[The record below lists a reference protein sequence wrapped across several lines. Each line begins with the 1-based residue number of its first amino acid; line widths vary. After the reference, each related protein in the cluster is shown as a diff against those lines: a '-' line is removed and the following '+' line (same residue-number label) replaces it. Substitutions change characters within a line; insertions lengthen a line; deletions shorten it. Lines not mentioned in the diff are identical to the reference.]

1 MAFDA
6 IVTRAM
12 VKELNDR
19 ILLGKI
25 DKIYQ
30 PIRDELVINIHTK
43 CGNKRLFASASS
55 NAPRLHFIDY
65 NTANP
70 ATPFAFCMLLRKHL
84 SGGRIIAIKQKDCE
98 RIIEFSFETLNELG
112 FTLGKKLIFEIMGK
126 HSNIIL
132 VDTESGNIVDAI
144 KRVSIDTSR
153 ARQVLPGMRYEY
165 PPAQDKIGFDELTF
179 EEFAALQPSSKIY
192 LNTIGGISPAISRE
206 LADRVLNRG
215 KQEAFEFIEA
225 ASQIGDTSET
235 TLARASRQEIKPVI
249 YYEDK
254 ECTKPLDYHVMNLS
268 ELEESAY
275 SRHFD
280 SMSECIDSFFSGKVN
295 SSLVK
300 QRSHDLYK
308 KVQAMYDKAVL
319 KKQKLSEDLISAQD
333 SEYLRLYG
341 EILTA
346 NLHAVKPGASK
357 VRLMNYYDGSEIE
370 IPLDTRFS
378 ASKNAQIYFKKYG
391 KSKTAIKEKTSQLK
405 ETQAD
410 IDYLDSVLSF
420 LDEPENSDDI
430 EAVRAELVEGG
441 YLKPRKLKG
450 KALKLKPSPHRYK
463 SPSGF
468 DILVG
473 RNNKENDLL
482 TLKTASKSD
491 IWLHTKD
498 IPGSHVIL
506 KTDGENATADDIYCA
521 AAIAAWHSKAK
532 SSANVAVDY
541 VPVRYVKK
549 PSGAKPGMVIF
560 TNNHTVYIDPALPK
574 KTD

>member
-12 VKELNDR
+12 VKELNDL

-43 CGNKRLFASASS
+43 RGNKRIFASASS

-112 FTLGKKLIFEIMGK
+112 FTLGKKLIFETMGK

-179 EEFAALQPSSKIY
+179 EEFAALQPSPKIY
-192 LNTIGGISPAISRE
+192 LNTIGGISPAIARE
-206 LADRVLNRG
+206 LADMALNRG
-215 KQEAFEFIEA
+215 KQEAFELIKA
-225 ASQIGDTSET
+225 ASQIGNAPET
-235 TLARASRQEIKPVI
+235 NLARDSRQEIKPVI

-254 ECTKPLDYHVMNLS
+254 ECTKPLDYHVMNLN
-268 ELEESAY
+268 ELEQSAY

-280 SMSECIDSFFSGKVN
+280 SISECIDSFFSGKIN

-308 KVQAMYDKAVL
+308 KVQTMYDKAVL

-346 NLHAVKPGASK
+346 NLHAVKPGISK
-357 VRLMNYYDGSEIE
+357 VKLVNYYDGSEIE

-441 YLKPRKLKG
+441 YLRPRKLKG
-450 KALKLKPSPHRYK
+450 KAIKLKPSPHRYK

-506 KTDGENATADDIYCA
+506 KTNGENAAADDIYCA

-560 TNNHTVYIDPALPK
+560 TNNRTVYIDPALPK

>member
-12 VKELNDR
+12 VKELNDL

-43 CGNKRLFASASS
+43 RGNKRLFASASS

-165 PPAQDKIGFDELTF
+165 PPAQDKIGFDELAF
-179 EEFAALQPSSKIY
+179 EEFAALQPSPKIY

-206 LADRVLNRG
+206 LADMALNRG
-215 KQEAFEFIEA
+215 KQEAFELIEA
-225 ASQIGDTSET
+225 ASQIGNAPET
-235 TLARASRQEIKPVI
+235 NLARDSRQEIKPVI

-254 ECTKPLDYHVMNLS
+254 ECTKPLDYHVMNLN

-346 NLHAVKPGASK
+346 NLHAVKPGISK
-357 VRLMNYYDGSEIE
+357 VKLVNYYDGSEIE

-441 YLKPRKLKG
+441 YLRPRKLKG
-450 KALKLKPSPHRYK
+450 KVLKFKPSPHRYK

-506 KTDGENATADDIYCA
+506 KTNGENAAADDIYCA

>member
-179 EEFAALQPSSKIY
+179 EEFAALQPSPKIY
-192 LNTIGGISPAISRE
+192 LNTIGGISPAIARE
-206 LADRVLNRG
+206 LADMALNRC
-215 KQEAFEFIEA
+215 KQEAFELIKA
-225 ASQIGDTSET
+225 ASQIGNAPET
-235 TLARASRQEIKPVI
+235 NLARDSRQEIKPVI

-254 ECTKPLDYHVMNLS
+254 ECTKPLDYHVMNLN
-268 ELEESAY
+268 ELEQSAY

-346 NLHAVKPGASK
+346 NLHAVKPGISK
-357 VRLMNYYDGSEIE
+357 VKLVNYYDGSEIE

-441 YLKPRKLKG
+441 YLRPRKLKG
-450 KALKLKPSPHRYK
+450 KAIKLKPSPHRYK

-506 KTDGENATADDIYCA
+506 KTNGENAAADDIYCA

>member
-43 CGNKRLFASASS
+43 RGNKRIFASASS

-179 EEFAALQPSSKIY
+179 EEFAALQPSPKIY
-192 LNTIGGISPAISRE
+192 LNTIGGISPAIARE
-206 LADRVLNRG
+206 LADMALNRG
-215 KQEAFEFIEA
+215 KQEAFELIKA
-225 ASQIGDTSET
+225 ASQIGNAPET
-235 TLARASRQEIKPVI
+235 NLARDSRQEIKPVI

-254 ECTKPLDYHVMNLS
+254 ECTKPLDYHVMNLN
-268 ELEESAY
+268 ELEQSAY

-280 SMSECIDSFFSGKVN
+280 SMSECIDSFFSGKIN

-346 NLHAVKPGASK
+346 NLHAVKPGISK
-357 VRLMNYYDGSEIE
+357 VKLVNYYDGSEIE

-430 EAVRAELVEGG
+430 EAVRAELIEGG
-441 YLKPRKLKG
+441 YLRPRKLKG
-450 KALKLKPSPHRYK
+450 KVLKFKPSPHRYK

-506 KTDGENATADDIYCA
+506 KTNGENAAADDIYCA

>member
-268 ELEESAY
+268 ELKESAY

-441 YLKPRKLKG
+441 YLRPRKLKG

>member
-12 VKELNDR
+12 VKELNDL

-43 CGNKRLFASASS
+43 RGNRRIFASASS
-55 NAPRLHFIDY
+55 NAPRLNFIDY

-165 PPAQDKIGFDELTF
+165 PPSQDKIGFDELTF
-179 EEFAALQPSSKIY
+179 EEFAALQPSPKIY

-206 LADRVLNRG
+206 LADRALNRG
-215 KQEAFEFIEA
+215 KQEAFELIEA
-225 ASQIGDTSET
+225 ASQIGNAPET
-235 TLARASRQEIKPVI
+235 NLAMDSRQEIKPVI

-254 ECTKPLDYHVMNLS
+254 ECTKPLDYHVINLS

-280 SMSECIDSFFSGKVN
+280 SMSECIDSFFSGKIN

-346 NLHAVKPGASK
+346 NLHAVKPGISK
-357 VRLMNYYDGSEIE
+357 VKLVNYYDGSEIE

-441 YLKPRKLKG
+441 YLRPRKLKG
-450 KALKLKPSPHRYK
+450 KVLKFKPSPHRYK

-506 KTDGENATADDIYCA
+506 KTNGENATADDIYCA

>member
-179 EEFAALQPSSKIY
+179 EEFAALQPSPKIY
-192 LNTIGGISPAISRE
+192 LNTIGGISPAIARE
-206 LADRVLNRG
+206 LADMALNRG
-215 KQEAFEFIEA
+215 KQEAFKLIEA
-225 ASQIGDTSET
+225 ASQIGNAPET
-235 TLARASRQEIKPVI
+235 NLARDSRQEIKPVI

-254 ECTKPLDYHVMNLS
+254 ECTKPLDYHVMNLN
-268 ELEESAY
+268 ELEQSAY

-280 SMSECIDSFFSGKVN
+280 SMSECIDSFFSGKIN

-346 NLHAVKPGASK
+346 NLHAVKPGISK
-357 VRLMNYYDGSEIE
+357 VKLVNYYDGSEIE

-430 EAVRAELVEGG
+430 EAVRAELIEGG
-441 YLKPRKLKG
+441 YLRPRKLKG
-450 KALKLKPSPHRYK
+450 KVLKFKPSPHRYK

-506 KTDGENATADDIYCA
+506 KTNGENAAADDIYCA

>member
-98 RIIEFSFETLNELG
+98 RIIEFSFETLIELG

-165 PPAQDKIGFDELTF
+165 PPAQDKIGFDELAF
-179 EEFAALQPSSKIY
+179 EEFAALQPSPKIY

-206 LADRVLNRG
+206 LADMALNRG
-215 KQEAFEFIEA
+215 KQEAFELIEA
-225 ASQIGDTSET
+225 ASQIGNAPET
-235 TLARASRQEIKPVI
+235 NLARDSRQEIKPVI

-254 ECTKPLDYHVMNLS
+254 ECTKPLDYHVMNLN

-346 NLHAVKPGASK
+346 NLHAVKPGISK
-357 VRLMNYYDGSEIE
+357 VKLVNYYDGSEIE

-441 YLKPRKLKG
+441 YLRPRKLKG
-450 KALKLKPSPHRYK
+450 KVLKFKPSPHRYK

-506 KTDGENATADDIYCA
+506 KTNGENAAADDIYCA

>member
-12 VKELNDR
+12 VKELNDL

-43 CGNKRLFASASS
+43 RGNRRIFASASS
-55 NAPRLHFIDY
+55 NAPRLNFIDY

-165 PPAQDKIGFDELTF
+165 PPSQDKIGFDELTF
-179 EEFAALQPSSKIY
+179 EEFAALQPSPKIY

-206 LADRVLNRG
+206 LADRALNRG
-215 KQEAFEFIEA
+215 KQETFELIEA
-225 ASQIGDTSET
+225 ASQIGNAPET
-235 TLARASRQEIKPVI
+235 NLAMDSRQEIKPVI

-254 ECTKPLDYHVMNLS
+254 ECTKPLDYHVINLS

-280 SMSECIDSFFSGKVN
+280 SMSECIDSFFSGKIN

-346 NLHAVKPGASK
+346 NLHAVKPGISK
-357 VRLMNYYDGSEIE
+357 VKLVNYYDGSEIE

-441 YLKPRKLKG
+441 YLRPRKLKG
-450 KALKLKPSPHRYK
+450 KVLKFKPSPHRYK

-506 KTDGENATADDIYCA
+506 KTNGENATADDIYCA

>member
-179 EEFAALQPSSKIY
+179 GEFAALQPSSKIY

-215 KQEAFEFIEA
+215 KHEAFEFIKA
-225 ASQIGDTSET
+225 ASQIGNTSET

-341 EILTA
+341 EIITA
-346 NLHAVKPGASK
+346 NLHAVKPGISK
-357 VRLMNYYDGSEIE
+357 VKLVNYYDGSEIE

-441 YLKPRKLKG
+441 YLRPRKLKG
-450 KALKLKPSPHRYK
+450 KAIKLKPSPHRYK

>member
-179 EEFAALQPSSKIY
+179 EEFAALQPSPKIY
-192 LNTIGGISPAISRE
+192 LNTIGGISPAIARE
-206 LADRVLNRG
+206 LADMALNRG
-215 KQEAFEFIEA
+215 KQEAFELIEA
-225 ASQIGDTSET
+225 ASQIGNAPET
-235 TLARASRQEIKPVI
+235 NLAMDSRQEIKPVI

-254 ECTKPLDYHVMNLS
+254 ECTKPLDYHVINLS

-280 SMSECIDSFFSGKVN
+280 SMSECIDSFFSGKIN

-346 NLHAVKPGASK
+346 NLHAVKPGISK
-357 VRLMNYYDGSEIE
+357 VKLVNYYDGSEIE

-441 YLKPRKLKG
+441 YLRPRKLKG
-450 KALKLKPSPHRYK
+450 KVLKFKPSPHRYK

-506 KTDGENATADDIYCA
+506 KTDGENVAADDIYCA

>member
-179 EEFAALQPSSKIY
+179 EEFAAIQPSSKIY

-215 KQEAFEFIEA
+215 KQEAFEFIKA
-225 ASQIGDTSET
+225 ASQIGNAPET
-235 TLARASRQEIKPVI
+235 NLARASRQEIKPVI

-308 KVQAMYDKAVL
+308 KVQAIYDKAVL

-346 NLHAVKPGASK
+346 NLHAVKPGISK
-357 VRLMNYYDGSEIE
+357 VKLVNYYDGSEIE

-410 IDYLDSVLSF
+410 IDYLDSVLCF
-420 LDEPENSDDI
+420 LEEPENSDDI

-441 YLKPRKLKG
+441 YLRPRKLKG
-450 KALKLKPSPHRYK
+450 KAIKLKPSPHRYK

>member
-346 NLHAVKPGASK
+346 NLHAVKPGISK
-357 VRLMNYYDGSEIE
+357 VKLMNYYDGSEIE

-506 KTDGENATADDIYCA
+506 KTNGENAAADDIYCA

>member
-12 VKELNDR
+12 VKELNDL

-43 CGNKRLFASASS
+43 RGNKRIFASASS

-179 EEFAALQPSSKIY
+179 EEFAALQPSPKIY
-192 LNTIGGISPAISRE
+192 LNTIGGISPAIARE
-206 LADRVLNRG
+206 LADMALNRC
-215 KQEAFEFIEA
+215 KQEAFELIKA
-225 ASQIGDTSET
+225 ASQIGNAPET
-235 TLARASRQEIKPVI
+235 NLARDSRQEIKPVI

-254 ECTKPLDYHVMNLS
+254 ECTKPLDYHVMNLN
-268 ELEESAY
+268 ELEQSAY

-280 SMSECIDSFFSGKVN
+280 SMSECIDSFFSGKIN

-346 NLHAVKPGASK
+346 NLHAVKPGISK
-357 VRLMNYYDGSEIE
+357 VKLVNYYDGSEIE

-441 YLKPRKLKG
+441 YLRPRKLKG
-450 KALKLKPSPHRYK
+450 KVLKFKPSPHRYK

-506 KTDGENATADDIYCA
+506 KTNGENAAADDIYCA

>member
-43 CGNKRLFASASS
+43 RGNKRLFASASS

-165 PPAQDKIGFDELTF
+165 PPAQDKIGFDELAF
-179 EEFAALQPSSKIY
+179 EEFAALQPSPKIY

-206 LADRVLNRG
+206 LADMALNRG
-215 KQEAFEFIEA
+215 KQEAFELIEA
-225 ASQIGDTSET
+225 ASQIGNAPET
-235 TLARASRQEIKPVI
+235 NLARDSRQEIKPVI

-254 ECTKPLDYHVMNLS
+254 ECTKPLDYHVMNLN
-268 ELEESAY
+268 ELEQSAY

-346 NLHAVKPGASK
+346 NLHAVKPGISK
-357 VRLMNYYDGSEIE
+357 VKLVNYYDGSEIE

-441 YLKPRKLKG
+441 YLRPRKLKG
-450 KALKLKPSPHRYK
+450 KVLKFKPSPHRYK

-506 KTDGENATADDIYCA
+506 KTNGENAAADDIYCA

>member
-357 VRLMNYYDGSEIE
+357 VRLVNYYDGSKIE

-441 YLKPRKLKG
+441 YLRPRKLKG
-450 KALKLKPSPHRYK
+450 KVLKFKPSPHRYK

-506 KTDGENATADDIYCA
+506 KTNGENAAADDIYCA

>member
-12 VKELNDR
+12 VKELNDL

-43 CGNKRLFASASS
+43 RGNKRIFASASS
-55 NAPRLHFIDY
+55 NAPRLHFINY

-179 EEFAALQPSSKIY
+179 EEFAALQPSPKIY
-192 LNTIGGISPAISRE
+192 LNTIGGISPAIARE
-206 LADRVLNRG
+206 LADMALNRG
-215 KQEAFEFIEA
+215 KQEAFKLIEA
-225 ASQIGDTSET
+225 ASQIGNAPET
-235 TLARASRQEIKPVI
+235 NLVRDSRQEIKPVI

-254 ECTKPLDYHVMNLS
+254 ECTKPLDYHVMNLN
-268 ELEESAY
+268 ELEQSAY

-280 SMSECIDSFFSGKVN
+280 SMSECIDSFFSGKIN

-346 NLHAVKPGASK
+346 NLHAVKPGISK
-357 VRLMNYYDGSEIE
+357 VKLVNYYDGSEIE

-441 YLKPRKLKG
+441 YLRPRKLKR
-450 KALKLKPSPHRYK
+450 KALKFKPSPHRYK

-506 KTDGENATADDIYCA
+506 KTNGENAAADDIYCA

-560 TNNHTVYIDPALPK
+560 TNNRTVYIDPALPK

>member
-12 VKELNDR
+12 VKELNDL

-43 CGNKRLFASASS
+43 RGNKRLFASASS

-179 EEFAALQPSSKIY
+179 EEFAALQPSPKIY
-192 LNTIGGISPAISRE
+192 LNTIGGISPAIARE
-206 LADRVLNRG
+206 LADMALNRC
-215 KQEAFEFIEA
+215 KQEAFELIKA
-225 ASQIGDTSET
+225 ASQIGNAPET
-235 TLARASRQEIKPVI
+235 NLARDSRQEIKPVI

-254 ECTKPLDYHVMNLS
+254 ECTKPLDYHVMNLN
-268 ELEESAY
+268 ELEQSAY

-280 SMSECIDSFFSGKVN
+280 SMSECIDSFFSGKIN

-346 NLHAVKPGASK
+346 NLHAVKPGISK
-357 VRLMNYYDGSEIE
+357 VKLVNYYDGSEIE

-430 EAVRAELVEGG
+430 EAVRAELVECG
-441 YLKPRKLKG
+441 YLRPRKLKG
-450 KALKLKPSPHRYK
+450 KALKFKPSPHRYK

-506 KTDGENATADDIYCA
+506 KTNGENAAADDIYCA

-560 TNNHTVYIDPALPK
+560 TNNRTVYIDPALPK

>member
-357 VRLMNYYDGSEIE
+357 VRLVNYYDGSKIE

-441 YLKPRKLKG
+441 YLRPRKLKG
-450 KALKLKPSPHRYK
+450 KVLKFKPSPHRYK

-506 KTDGENATADDIYCA
+506 KTNGENAAADDIYCA

-560 TNNHTVYIDPALPK
+560 TNNRTVYIDPALPK

>member
-12 VKELNDR
+12 VKELNDL

-43 CGNKRLFASASS
+43 RGNKRIFASASS

-179 EEFAALQPSSKIY
+179 EEFAALQPSPKIY
-192 LNTIGGISPAISRE
+192 LNTIGGISPAIARE
-206 LADRVLNRG
+206 LADMALNRG
-215 KQEAFEFIEA
+215 KQEAFELIKA
-225 ASQIGDTSET
+225 ASQIGNAPET
-235 TLARASRQEIKPVI
+235 NLARDSRQEIKPVI

-254 ECTKPLDYHVMNLS
+254 ECTKPLDYHVMNLN
-268 ELEESAY
+268 ELEQSAY

-280 SMSECIDSFFSGKVN
+280 SMSECIDSFFSGKIN

-346 NLHAVKPGASK
+346 NLHAVKPGISK
-357 VRLMNYYDGSEIE
+357 VKLVNYYDGSEIE

-441 YLKPRKLKG
+441 YLRPRKLKG

-506 KTDGENATADDIYCA
+506 KTDGENAAADDIYCA
-521 AAIAAWHSKAK
+521 AAIAAWYSKAK

-560 TNNHTVYIDPALPK
+560 ANNHTVYIDPALPK